1 MIYESEIAQRW
12 LTTPHRST
20 ILESTEPSN
29 FEQQSSK
36 SLESW
41 EIAKMGFPKCVADDV
56 LFTLVTRAIST
67 AQQLVQH
74 HPVERAK
81 QELHL
86 LLVRSRIADPQEVV
100 AQGRP
105 KSNKRTKSQHEV
117 KMRLCRGCKQ
127 TGHDLRNCP
136 SRN

>member
-12 LTTPHRST
+12 FITPHIST

-36 SLESW
+36 SLEPW
-41 EIAKMGFPKCVADDV
+41 EIAKMGFPKCVDDDV

-74 HPVERAK
+74 LPVERVK
-81 QELHL
+81 QELNSL
-86 LLVRSRIADPQEVV
+86 IARSEPVINTAGLYGSPGPIASIADPQEVV
-100 AQGRP
+100 TKGRP
-105 KSNKRTKSQHEV
+105 KSNKRMKS
-117 KMRLCRGCKQ
+117 
-127 TGHDLRNCP
+127 
-136 SRN
+136 